1 MVKRRDVE
9 GRKRLRID
17 GGFLRR
23 VALVIVVVGLLLAYP
38 LAAYASRD
46 TIVATVAGAMLS
58 TVNVLLGYLAIEYS
72 FQKSY
77 STFLKAV
84 LGGMGVRMLLILGAM
99 IFLIL
104 QYRVNAVALTFSM
117 FGFTVIYLA
126 LEVLYIQKKVV
137 VRNRE

>member
-1 MVKRRDVE
+1 MRRGVE
-9 GRKRLRID
+9 GRKRLKID

-23 VALVIVVVGLLLAYP
+23 IAVVIAVVGLLLAYP
-38 LAAYASRD
+38 LAAYASRE
-46 TIVATVAGAMLS
+46 IILATVAGAVLS
-58 TVNVLLGYLAIEYS
+58 TINVLLGYLATEYS

-99 IFLIL
+99 VILIL
-104 QYRVNAVALTFSM
+104 QYRMNAVALTVSM
-117 FGFTVIYLA
+117 FGFTVIYLV
-126 LEVLYIQKKVV
+126 LEVLFIQKKVV

>member
-23 VALVIVVVGLLLAYP
+23 IALVIVVVGLLLAYP
-38 LAAYASRD
+38 LATYASRD
-46 TIVATVAGAMLS
+46 TIVATVAGAILS

-99 IFLIL
+99 VFLIL